1 MAFLS
6 LQGIGKIYVSEGNVA
21 VGIRGVDLSFE
32 RGEFVAITGRS
43 GSGKSTLLNVISGM
57 DTYEEGE
64 IFIEG
69 QPTSHYQ
76 QSDWELY
83 REKYISFV
91 FQDYNIIDSY
101 TVLENVE
108 LALMHLSDPRER
120 RRRAIELIER
130 VGLKAHLHHKGSK
143 LSGGQKQRTVIARAL
158 AKDSPIILADEPTG
172 NLDAETSREIIA
184 LLREVSRDKLL
195 IVVTHN
201 FEQVEEYATRHVRI
215 YDGAVESDHVIAPPA
230 SPDTPEMQAKESA
243 RRREARQRNG
253 RKRDTLGNGILL
265 GSTMFK
271 ATPRLSVF
279 LCFLLL
285 VGTVAI
291 SLVTSL
297 TGSAWDAFKS
307 PGMFRYVPGRAV
319 VVSRDGSP
327 VTTSELNALAGEFG
341 AEKAVRYDYLYDQ
354 TYSFWDWDYNIDFT
368 YVFSENGDRTPKIG
382 RAPEGVTEAHLYLPI
397 SASSIFGKKEIA
409 DPPVFQARLG
419 MGTVTLTV
427 TGITY
432 FYDNTKTAEVRLS
445 DEGFRF
451 LSAYALL
458 ASQSFSVRYE
468 INDADGASFYSDSW
482 ELDRVTVDP
491 ALPAGTVILPPQ
503 TARAAAAVYELST
516 DPAVVLRD
524 VFVTGGTKYRA
535 GDGQTSW
542 TYRADGFTVGA
553 VAGEGKGSLTV
564 SPDLFLAAL
573 DGTQEALYRQASLF
587 FGSDR
592 TAKRAIEGINEKGYL
607 AVSSDTTY
615 TPDPAEMI
623 VSSLLFLLTAL
634 LWLFALLFFAFFV
647 SLCCGRSIDAFRGDT
662 SIMRSMGI
670 PVKVIRIGMYVRM
683 LLSLV
688 PAYLLS
694 AVAMFFIFRTPALNH
709 FFRFPRPWQFV
720 MIAIGVLALALLS
733 TRRQIRRLFKTS
745 VKSAL
750 RGGDAA

>member
-1 MAFLS
+1 MAFLQ

-21 VGIRGVDLSFE
+21 VGIRGVNLSFD

-64 IFIEG
+64 LLIEG
-69 QPTSHYQ
+69 QPTSHYRQ
-76 QSDWELY
+76 ADWELY
-83 REKYISFV
+83 REKYVSFV

-108 LALMHLSDPRER
+108 LALMHIPDRRER

-130 VGLKAHLHHKGSK
+130 VGLQEHLRHKGSK

-184 LLREVSRDKLL
+184 LLREVSHDKLL

-215 YDGAVESDHVIAPPA
+215 FDGAVESDHVIAPAEPVAEQSPA
-230 SPDTPEMQAKESA
+230 PNAERKE
-243 RRREARQRNG
+243 
-253 RKRDTLGNGILL
+253 KRSDSVGNGILL
-265 GSTMFK
+265 GRTIFR
-271 ATPRLSVF
+271 ATPRLSTF

-285 VGTVAI
+285 IGTIAV

-297 TGSAWDAFKS
+297 TGSAWDLFKPS
-307 PGMFRYVPGRAV
+307 RMFRYLPGRTIV
-319 VVSRDGSP
+319 ISRNGDP
-327 VTTSELNALAGEFG
+327 VTKADLNALAGEFG

-354 TYSFWDWDYNIDFT
+354 TSSFWDWDHNLDFS
-368 YVFSENGDRTPKIG
+368 YVFSENENRTPKIG
-382 RAPEGVTEAHLYLPI
+382 RAPEGILEAHLYLPI
-397 SASSIFGKKEIA
+397 SASPIFGKKEIT
-409 DPPVFQARLG
+409 DPVFLVQLG
-419 MGTVTLTV
+419 MGSVKLTI

-432 FYDNTKTAEVRLS
+432 FYDNTKTAEVLLS

-458 ASQSFSVRYE
+458 ASQSLSVGYE
-468 INDADGASFYSDSW
+468 ITDEGGSSYSTSW
-482 ELDRVTVDP
+482 QTDRIIVDP
-491 ALPAGTVILPPQ
+491 TLPAGTVLLP
-503 TARAAAAVYELST
+503 TGTKRAAENVRARSANPGGIRETLTASGQKFKANNT
-516 DPAVVLRD
+516 TFWSNPM
-524 VFVTGGTKYRA
+524 TGSQIGEEA
-535 GDGQTSW
+535 GD
-542 TYRADGFTVGA
+542 ADGN
-553 VAGEGKGSLTV
+553 LTV
-564 SPDLFLAAL
+564 SPDFFVTLNEKIE
-573 DGTQEALYRQASLF
+573 DDLYRQASLF
-587 FGSDR
+587 FASDAA
-592 TAKRAIEGINEKGYL
+592 AKQAIEEINKKGYL
-607 AVSSDTTY
+607 AVASDTTY
-615 TPDPAEMI
+615 TPDPSEMI
-623 VSSLLFLLTAL
+623 VNSIMFILSAL
-634 LWLFALLFFAFFV
+634 LWFLALLFFAFFI
-647 SLCCGRSIDAFRGDT
+647 SLCCGRSIDAFRGDM

-683 LLSLV
+683 LLSLI
-688 PAYLLS
+688 PAYLLA

-720 MIAIGVLALALLS
+720 VIALGMLTLALLS
-733 TRRQIRRLFKTS
+733 TRRQIRRLFRTS
-745 VKSAL
+745 VKTAL

>member
-1 MAFLS
+1 MAFLQ

-21 VGIRGVDLSFE
+21 VGIRGVNLSFD

-64 IFIEG
+64 LLIEG
-69 QPTSHYQ
+69 QPTSHYRQ
-76 QSDWELY
+76 ADWELY
-83 REKYISFV
+83 REKYVSFV

-108 LALMHLSDPRER
+108 LALMHIPDRRER

-130 VGLKAHLHHKGSK
+130 VGLQEHLRHKGSK

-184 LLREVSRDKLL
+184 LLREVSHDKLL

-215 YDGAVESDHVIAPPA
+215 FDGAVESDHVLAPTDPVAESSPA
-230 SPDTPEMQAKESA
+230 PNAERKE
-243 RRREARQRNG
+243 
-253 RKRDTLGNGILL
+253 KRSDSVGNGILL
-265 GSTMFK
+265 GRTIFR
-271 ATPRLSVF
+271 ATPRLSTF

-285 VGTVAI
+285 IGTIAV

-297 TGSAWDAFKS
+297 TGSAWDLFKPS
-307 PGMFRYVPGRAV
+307 RMFRYLPGRTIV
-319 VVSRDGSP
+319 ISRNGDP
-327 VTTSELNALAGEFG
+327 VTKADLNALAGEFG

-354 TYSFWDWDYNIDFT
+354 TSSFWDWDHNLDFS
-368 YVFSENGDRTPKIG
+368 YVFSENENRTPKIG
-382 RAPEGVTEAHLYLPI
+382 RAPEGILEAHLYLPI
-397 SASSIFGKKEIA
+397 SASPIFGKKEIT
-409 DPPVFQARLG
+409 DPVFLVQLG
-419 MGTVTLTV
+419 MGSVKLTI

-432 FYDNTKTAEVRLS
+432 FYDNTKTAEVLLS

-458 ASQSFSVRYE
+458 ASQSLSVGYE
-468 INDADGASFYSDSW
+468 ITDEGGSSYSTSW
-482 ELDRVTVDP
+482 QTDRIIVDP
-491 ALPAGTVILPPQ
+491 TLPAGTVLLP
-503 TARAAAAVYELST
+503 TGTKRAAENVRARSANPGGIRETLTASGQKFKANNT
-516 DPAVVLRD
+516 TFWSNPM
-524 VFVTGGTKYRA
+524 TGSQIGEEA
-535 GDGQTSW
+535 GD
-542 TYRADGFTVGA
+542 ADGN
-553 VAGEGKGSLTV
+553 LTV
-564 SPDLFLAAL
+564 SPDFFVTLNEKIE
-573 DGTQEALYRQASLF
+573 DDLYRQASLF
-587 FGSDR
+587 FASDAA
-592 TAKRAIEGINEKGYL
+592 AKQAIEEINKKGYL
-607 AVSSDTTY
+607 AVASDTTY
-615 TPDPAEMI
+615 TPDPSEMI
-623 VSSLLFLLTAL
+623 VNSIMFILSAL
-634 LWLFALLFFAFFV
+634 LWFLALLFFAFFI
-647 SLCCGRSIDAFRGDT
+647 SLCCGRSIDAFRGDM

-683 LLSLV
+683 LLSLI
-688 PAYLLS
+688 PAYLLA

-720 MIAIGVLALALLS
+720 VIALGMLTLALLS
-733 TRRQIRRLFKTS
+733 TRRQIRRLFRTS
-745 VKSAL
+745 VKTAL

>member
-1 MAFLS
+1 MAFLE

-21 VGIRGVDLSFE
+21 VGIRGVDLSFD

-64 IFIEG
+64 LTIEG
-69 QPTSHYQ
+69 QPTSHYRQ
-76 QSDWELY
+76 ADWELY

-108 LALMHLSDPRER
+108 LALMHIPDRRVR

-130 VGLKAHLHHKGSK
+130 VGLKEHIRHKGSK

-184 LLREVSRDKLL
+184 LLREVSYDKLL

-201 FEQVEEYATRHVRI
+201 FEQVEAYATRHVRI
-215 YDGAVESDHVIAPPA
+215 YDGAVESDHVLAPAAPVAEPSPA
-230 SPDTPEMQAKESA
+230 PNAERKE
-243 RRREARQRNG
+243 
-253 RKRDTLGNGILL
+253 KRSDSVGNGILL
-265 GSTMFK
+265 GRTIFR
-271 ATPRLSVF
+271 ATPRLSTF
-279 LCFLLL
+279 LTFLLL
-285 VGTVAI
+285 IGTIAV

-297 TGSAWDAFKS
+297 TGSAWDLFKPS
-307 PGMFRYVPGRAV
+307 RMFRYVPGRAV
-319 VVSRDGSP
+319 VVSRTGDP
-327 VTTSELNALAGEFG
+327 VTKTELNALAGEFG

-354 TYSFWDWDYNIDFT
+354 TYSFWDWDYNIDFS
-368 YVFSENGDRTPKIG
+368 YVFSENGNRTPKIG
-382 RAPEGVTEAHLYLPI
+382 RAPEGTLEAHLYLPI

-409 DPPVFQARLG
+409 DPPIFQLQLDWDKK
-419 MGTVTLTV
+419 VTLTI

-432 FYDNTKTAEVRLS
+432 FYDNTKTAEVLLT

-451 LSAYALL
+451 LSAYTLL
-458 ASQSFSVRYE
+458 AAQSVSVGYE
-468 INDADGASFYSDSW
+468 IKDEGGASYSTSWQADRIIVDS
-482 ELDRVTVDP
+482 T
-491 ALPAGTVILPPQ
+491 LPAGTVLLP
-503 TARAAAAVYELST
+503 TAAKRAAENVRAKSANPGSVTETLTANGQKNKMGGST
-516 DPAVVLRD
+516 FWSSPMKQSRIGD
-524 VFVTGGTKYRA
+524 GA
-535 GDGQTSW
+535 GDE
-542 TYRADGFTVGA
+542 DGN
-553 VAGEGKGSLTV
+553 LTV
-564 SPDLFLAAL
+564 SPDFFVTLNEEIE
-573 DGTQEALYRQASLF
+573 DDLYRQASLF
-587 FGSDR
+587 FSSDEA
-592 TAKRAIEGINEKGYL
+592 AKRAITEINKKGYL

-615 TPDPAEMI
+615 TPDPTEMI
-623 VSSLLFLLTAL
+623 LNSLLFLLSTL
-634 LWLFALLFFAFFV
+634 LWFFALLFFAFFI
-647 SLCCGRSIDAFRGDT
+647 SLCCGRSIDAFRGDM

-670 PVKVIRIGMYVRM
+670 PVRVIRIGMYVRM
-683 LLSLV
+683 LLSLI
-688 PAYLLS
+688 PAFLLS

-720 MIAIGVLALALLS
+720 VIALGMLALALLA

-745 VKSAL
+745 VKTAL